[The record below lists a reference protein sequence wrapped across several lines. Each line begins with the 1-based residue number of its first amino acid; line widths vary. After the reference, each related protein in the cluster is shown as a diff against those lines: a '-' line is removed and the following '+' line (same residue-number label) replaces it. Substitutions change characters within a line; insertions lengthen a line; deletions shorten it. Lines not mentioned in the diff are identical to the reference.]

1 MEDLSILYP
10 QETNNGL
17 NMDDYSQFQSNINPS
32 TFNNFPN
39 STFTI
44 NSSETAYINRVIG
57 ENDFPYPNIN
67 NIEEK
72 RDIPIIEIK
81 DERFFM
87 NDELIEDY
95 LKNIK
100 EVEESQFNTC
110 RKCFKYTNKYFCKD
124 CDRNLCEDCSKDCRN
139 KKHNLI
145 DLLMAKQGDILTA
158 RKDVTRLIEKRFK
171 EDEENKSKVKSQKSN
186 LNKSKIGEQQEKI
199 KENIENYSRKNDF
212 LLIARIVLKDYIN
225 YYHYE
230 NILSCYRYMANRFLH
245 TLDKNCLKII
255 YEVEKENKEIKIFH
269 PNFVEKNKDKLTLI
283 INNEPSELIDKVTV
297 DEDYLEVILVQKSK
311 DDYITDLSYMFCGC
325 TNLIGVKE
333 HLDHKL
339 IDFRNVEDI
348 SYMFKYCVKIP
359 KIDFNLFKN
368 LFWTNKM
375 DNLFYECKELIEI
388 KGFLHISDETLKNN
402 IFYGCEKLKI
412 KINKNNISVNSD
424 KNDDIIITLND
435 KNLLLNENNL
445 IKESSHSMEYNN
457 QASEIKKESKA
468 QFESS
473 ESNYQEIQK
482 NNGNSK
488 TNNFENAFET
498 AINIENIPEL
508 YLAIKNYYLWHKGGK
523 NLSKN
528 ILEKIMRILCK
539 GITSCENL
547 VIVAK
552 FIIRNICE
560 KNIYFDKELNQTIYE
575 SFLELFNNKE
585 ALNLLNINE
594 NDISKIMNFFAGK
607 FKE

>member
-1 MEDLSILYP
+1 MENNQNMEDLSILYP

-57 ENDFPYPNIN
+57 ENDFPYPNIK

-269 PNFVEKNKDKLTLI
+269 PNFVEKK
-283 INNEPSELIDKVTV
+283 
-297 DEDYLEVILVQKSK
+297 
-311 DDYITDLSYMFCGC
+311 
-325 TNLIGVKE
+325 
-333 HLDHKL
+333 
-339 IDFRNVEDI
+339 
-348 SYMFKYCVKIP
+348 
-359 KIDFNLFKN
+359 
-368 LFWTNKM
+368 
-375 DNLFYECKELIEI
+375 
-388 KGFLHISDETLKNN
+388 
-402 IFYGCEKLKI
+402 
-412 KINKNNISVNSD
+412 
-424 KNDDIIITLND
+424 
-435 KNLLLNENNL
+435 
-445 IKESSHSMEYNN
+445 
-457 QASEIKKESKA
+457 
-468 QFESS
+468 
-473 ESNYQEIQK
+473 
-482 NNGNSK
+482 
-488 TNNFENAFET
+488 
-498 AINIENIPEL
+498 
-508 YLAIKNYYLWHKGGK
+508 
-523 NLSKN
+523 
-528 ILEKIMRILCK
+528 
-539 GITSCENL
+539 
-547 VIVAK
+547 
-552 FIIRNICE
+552 
-560 KNIYFDKELNQTIYE
+560 
-575 SFLELFNNKE
+575 
-585 ALNLLNINE
+585 
-594 NDISKIMNFFAGK
+594 
-607 FKE
+607 